1 MIKLIGLRLF
11 AALAT
16 LAVLSAF
23 IFSATEILP
32 GDVADLQLGQYATK
46 ESTEQLRKELGI
58 TGTPIERYVRK
69 RQL

>member
-16 LAVLSAF
+16 LAVLSAV

-58 TGTPIERYVRK
+58 TGTPIER
-69 RQL
+69 